1 MFDLQIAILAKNW
14 FKVNTK
20 ISLSMNV
27 NTLKLGAGDF
37 PQCLSQIPSPPKSI
51 YWVGQSPKLWLEMP
65 KVAIVGSR
73 RVTPYGKMVTTKL
86 ASDLAKAG
94 VVIISGLAYGVDIT
108 AHQATLVSGGRTVAV
123 LPAGLDNIYPAA
135 HANLASQIT
144 ESGCLITEYPS
155 KTVTYPGNFIARN
168 RLISGLADV
177 VLITEAA
184 LKSGSLHTARFALEQ
199 GKTVMAVPG
208 NITSPS
214 SEGCN
219 NLIRSG
225 AVPVTSSD
233 DVLFAL
239 GISRPEKK
247 KVKINASA
255 EERLV
260 FGFIQEGITAQE
272 EIARAAKLEGQEL
285 ASVLTMLE
293 LAGHIRPAGGG
304 DWTAA

>member
-20 ISLSMNV
+20 ILYCMIV
-27 NTLKLGAGDF
+27 NTLKLGGPYF
-37 PQCLSQIPSPPKSI
+37 PVNLSQIPSPPKMI
-51 YWVGQSPKLWLEMP
+51 YWEGQSPETWLEIP

-73 RVTPYGKMVTTKL
+73 KVTPYGKQVTTRL
-86 ASDLAKAG
+86 AGELAKAG
-94 VVIISGLAYGVDIT
+94 AVVISGLAYGVDSM
-108 AHQATLVSGGRTVAV
+108 AHQAALSVGGITVAV
-123 LPAGLDNIYPAA
+123 LPAGLDSIYPAA
-135 HANLASQIT
+135 HANLARQIAK
-144 ESGCLITEYPS
+144 SGCLITEYPAG
-155 KTVTYPGNFIARN
+155 TVTYPGNFIARN

-199 GKTVMAVPG
+199 GRTVMAVPG
-208 NITSPS
+208 SITSPF

-219 NLIRSG
+219 NLIKSG
-225 AVPVTSSD
+225 AVPVTSAE

-239 GISRPEKK
+239 RIVQPEKK
-247 KVKINASA
+247 TVRIDASA

-260 FGFIQEGITAQE
+260 FGFIQDGLTAQD
-272 EIARAAKLEGQEL
+272 EIARAASLGGQEL

-304 DWTAA
+304 NWVAA